1 MSLKIIKTSDG
12 SDTIFNEDL
21 NETYHSLNGSI
32 NESELVYIRNG
43 LEYFLN
49 KKTTDSVRVL
59 EIGFG
64 TGLNFLLT
72 KIFMEE
78 RSEKLFYHTLEP
90 LPLPSGLI
98 KKINYIEKIGESY
111 RDIFNKSHK
120 SRPNE
125 TVNLNEKIS
134 FLRSELTLE
143 SIKFSKKYDVIY
155 FDAFAPSRQPEIWGI
170 ENLEKIYSHMNLNSI
185 LVTYCSS
192 GRFKRDLR
200 RVGFG
205 VVVLPGPAGKR
216 EMVRAIK

>member
-1 MSLKIIKTSDG
+1 MNLKIIKTSDG

-43 LEYFLN
+43 LKFFLD
-49 KKTTDSVRVL
+49 KKTTNSVKVL

-72 KIFMEE
+72 KIFMEK
-78 RSEKLFYHTLEP
+78 RNEKLFYHTLEP
-90 LPLPSGLI
+90 FPLPSGLL
-98 KKINYIEKIGESY
+98 KKINYIEKLGEGY
-111 RDIFNKSHK
+111 RNIFDNSHR

-125 TVNLNEKIS
+125 TINLNEKIT
-134 FLRSELTLE
+134 FLRSDLTLE

-155 FDAFAPSRQPEIWGI
+155 FDAFAPSRQPEIWEK
-170 ENLEKIYSHMNLNSI
+170 ENLKKIYSHMNLNSI

-192 GRFKRDLR
+192 GQFKRDLR
-200 RVGFG
+200 GVGFD
-205 VVVLPGPAGKR
+205 VDILPGPVGKR

>member
-1 MSLKIIKTSDG
+1 MNLKIIKTSDG

-32 NESELVYIRNG
+32 KESELVYIRNG
-43 LEYFLN
+43 LEFFLD
-49 KKTTDSVRVL
+49 KKTRDSVRVL

-78 RSEKLFYHTLEP
+78 RNEKLFYHTLEP
-90 LPLPSGLI
+90 FPLPSGLL
-98 KKINYIEKIGESY
+98 KKINYIEKLGEGY
-111 RDIFNKSHK
+111 RDIFDNSHR
-120 SRPNE
+120 SIPNE
-125 TVNLNEKIS
+125 TININEKIT
-134 FLRSELTLE
+134 FLRSDLTLE

-155 FDAFAPSRQPEIWGI
+155 FDAFAPSRQPEIWKK
-170 ENLEKIYSHMNLNSI
+170 ENLKKIYSHMNLNSI

-192 GRFKRDLR
+192 GQFKRDLR
-200 RVGFG
+200 GVGFD
-205 VVVLPGPAGKR
+205 VDILPGPVGKR

>member
-1 MSLKIIKTSDG
+1 MNLKIIKTSDG

-32 NESELVYIRNG
+32 KESELVYIRNG
-43 LEYFLN
+43 LEFFLD
-49 KKTTDSVRVL
+49 KKTRDSVRVL

-78 RSEKLFYHTLEP
+78 RNEKLFYHTLEP
-90 LPLPSGLI
+90 FPLPSGLL
-98 KKINYIEKIGESY
+98 KKINYIEKLGEGY
-111 RDIFNKSHK
+111 RDIFDNSHRSIPNK
-120 SRPNE
+120 
-125 TVNLNEKIS
+125 TVNINEKIT
-134 FLRSELTLE
+134 FLRSDLTLE

-155 FDAFAPSRQPEIWGI
+155 FDAFAPSRQPEIWKK
-170 ENLEKIYSHMNLNSI
+170 ENLKKIYSHMNLNSI

-192 GRFKRDLR
+192 GQFKRDLR
-200 RVGFG
+200 GVGFD
-205 VVVLPGPAGKR
+205 VDILPGPVGKR

>member
-1 MSLKIIKTSDG
+1 MNLKIIKTSDG
-12 SDTIFNEDL
+12 SDTIFNQDL

-32 NESELVYIRNG
+32 KESELVYIRNG
-43 LEYFLN
+43 LEFFLD
-49 KKTTDSVRVL
+49 KKTTDSVRLL

-78 RSEKLFYHTLEP
+78 RNEKLFYHTLEP
-90 LPLPSGLI
+90 FPLPSGLL
-98 KKINYIEKIGESY
+98 KKINYIEKLGEGY
-111 RDIFNKSHK
+111 RDIFDNSHR

-125 TVNLNEKIS
+125 TVNINEKIT
-134 FLRSELTLE
+134 FLRSDLTLE

-155 FDAFAPSRQPEIWGI
+155 FDAFAPSRQPEIWEK
-170 ENLEKIYSHMNLNSI
+170 ENLKKIYSQMNLDSI

-192 GRFKRDLR
+192 GQFKRDLR
-200 RVGFG
+200 GVGFD
-205 VVVLPGPAGKR
+205 VDVLPGPVGKR

>member
-1 MSLKIIKTSDG
+1 MNLKIIKTSDG

-32 NESELVYIRNG
+32 KESELVYIRNG
-43 LEYFLN
+43 LEFFLN
-49 KKTTDSVRVL
+49 KKTRNSVRVL

-78 RSEKLFYHTLEP
+78 RNEKLFYHTLEP
-90 LPLPSGLI
+90 FPLPSGLL
-98 KKINYIEKIGESY
+98 KKINYIEKLGEGY
-111 RDIFNKSHK
+111 RNIFDNSHR

-125 TVNLNEKIS
+125 TVNLNEKIT
-134 FLRSELTLE
+134 FLRSDLTLE

-155 FDAFAPSRQPEIWGI
+155 FDAFAPSRQPEIWEK
-170 ENLEKIYSHMNLNSI
+170 ENLKKIYSHMNLNSI

-192 GRFKRDLR
+192 GQFKRDLR
-200 RVGFG
+200 GVGFD
-205 VVVLPGPAGKR
+205 VDVLPGPVGKR

>member
-1 MSLKIIKTSDG
+1 MNLKIIKTSDG
-12 SDTIFNEDL
+12 SDTIFNQDL

-32 NESELVYIRNG
+32 KESELVYIRNG
-43 LEYFLN
+43 LEFFLD

-78 RSEKLFYHTLEP
+78 RNEKLFYHTLEP
-90 LPLPSGLI
+90 FPLPSGLL
-98 KKINYIEKIGESY
+98 KKINYIEKLGEGY
-111 RDIFNKSHK
+111 RNIFDNSHR

-125 TVNLNEKIS
+125 TVNLNEKIT
-134 FLRSELTLE
+134 FLRSDLTLE

-155 FDAFAPSRQPEIWGI
+155 FDAFAPSRQPEIWEK
-170 ENLEKIYSHMNLNSI
+170 ENLKKIYSHMNLNSI

-192 GRFKRDLR
+192 GQFKRDLR
-200 RVGFG
+200 GVGFD
-205 VVVLPGPAGKR
+205 VDVLPGPVGKR

>member
-1 MSLKIIKTSDG
+1 MNLKIIKTSDG

-21 NETYHSLNGSI
+21 NETYHSFNGSI
-32 NESELVYIRNG
+32 KESELVYIRNG
-43 LEYFLN
+43 LEFFLD
-49 KKTTDSVRVL
+49 KKTRDSVRVL

-78 RSEKLFYHTLEP
+78 RNEKLFYHTLEP
-90 LPLPSGLI
+90 FPLPSGLL
-98 KKINYIEKIGESY
+98 KKINYIEKLGEGN
-111 RDIFNKSHK
+111 RDIFDNSHR

-125 TVNLNEKIS
+125 TVNINEKIT
-134 FLRSELTLE
+134 FLRSDLTLE

-155 FDAFAPSRQPEIWGI
+155 FDAFAPSRQPEIWKK
-170 ENLEKIYSHMNLNSI
+170 ENLKKIYSHMNLNSI

-192 GRFKRDLR
+192 GQFKRDLR
-200 RVGFG
+200 GVGFD
-205 VVVLPGPAGKR
+205 VDILPGPVGKR

>member
-90 LPLPSGLI
+90 FPLPSGLI